1 MPLFKNISLQQLWLG
16 ALHTFLRFPM
26 VLLSAITGT
35 VAVIC
40 MIELEG
46 KHKSSE
52 WLLKLVLV
60 CSVGLI
66 LFFTLELLVRRYK
79 LAQRGRMLTW
89 LGGLAFL
96 VLYFFLLPEEP
107 DFKSMLRHLALVLAL
122 HLMASY
128 AMFLN
133 RRQENAFWQ
142 FNKSLFLR
150 VLTSVLYSGVL
161 YIGLV
166 VAIVALDQ
174 LFAIEVDE
182 KIYPELWVFMA
193 GVFNTW
199 FFLAG
204 VPVSVVEL
212 EEAQDYPKGLKV
224 FTQFVLLPLVTI
236 YLVILYAYFGKIVAQ
251 WEWPKGWVS
260 VLVLVFSIVGIL
272 SLLLI
277 HPIRNL
283 AGNTWIRT
291 FSKWFYRALFP
302 LIILLALAIWRRVSE
317 YGITEERYVVL
328 ALAIWLLITVL
339 YFLFSGTKN
348 IKFIPVTLSIVALLA
363 AFGPVNMFVI
373 SELSQVNR
381 LQNLLQDNGIM
392 EAGKV
397 KPKHGPVA
405 KKANAEISAIVRYL
419 SENHDF
425 NSLEDWFTIDLST
438 AIDTAAVNTDSEW
451 GRRAVSRDLV
461 LELMGL
467 DYTTI
472 SKAPVERYFSF
483 TLNGYDY
490 EDKSEV
496 YTIAEYNYVAEV
508 LFSGNGV
515 GRQELKLGKNPLIVS
530 LRDNSLYFQLQ
541 QENLRLNLDPVI
553 AKFNTMS
560 GSIRTKSE
568 LTYTLKG
575 KQTRIQVVLQE
586 LSGNQKGKKYKTTN
600 AKLLLFVQVP

>member
-1 MPLFKNISLQQLWLG
+1 MALFKNISLQQLWLG
-16 ALHTFLRFPM
+16 ALTTFLRFPM

-35 VAVIC
+35 VAVIT

-46 KHKSSE
+46 RHDSFE
-52 WLLKLVLV
+52 WLLKLVFV
-60 CSVGLI
+60 SSVGLI
-66 LFFTLELLVRRYK
+66 LFFTLELLVRRYDFS
-79 LAQRGRMLTW
+79 QRGRMLSW

-96 VLYFFLLPEEP
+96 VLYYFLLPDEP
-107 DFKSMLRHLALVLAL
+107 ELKPTLRHLALVLAL

-133 RRQENAFWQ
+133 KREENAFWQ

-150 VLTSVLYSGVL
+150 VLTAVLYSGVL

-174 LFAIEVDE
+174 LFSIEVYE
-182 KIYPELWVFMA
+182 KIYAELWVFMV

-204 VPVSVVEL
+204 VPLNVEEL
-212 EEAQDYPKGLKV
+212 EEAHDYPKGLKV

-236 YLVILYAYFGKIVAQ
+236 YLLILYAYFGKIVVQ

-302 LIILLALAIWRRVSE
+302 LTILLALAIWRRVSE

-328 ALAIWLLITVL
+328 ALAIWLFITVL
-339 YFLFSGTKN
+339 YFLFSSTKN
-348 IKFIPVTLSIVALLA
+348 IKFIPVTLSFIALVA
-363 AFGPVNMFVI
+363 AFGPVNMFVV
-373 SELSQVNR
+373 SEWSQVSR
-381 LQNLLQDNGIM
+381 LRNLLQEQGIM
-392 EAGKV
+392 EAGKI
-397 KPKHGPVA
+397 KPKHRAVEKEA
-405 KKANAEISAIVRYL
+405 KAEISSIVDYL

-425 NSLEDWFTIDLST
+425 ESMQDWFATDLNK
-438 AIDTAAVNTDSEW
+438 AIDTVTVETDSKW
-451 GRRAVSRDLV
+451 GRRAVTRDLV

-472 SKAPVERYFSF
+472 SKATEFRYFNF
-483 TLNGYDY
+483 TMNGYAY
-490 EDKSEV
+490 EAKSEV
-496 YTIAEYNYVAEV
+496 YATAGYNYVAEV
-508 LFSGNGV
+508 RFQGE
-515 GRQELKLGKNPLIVS
+515 GRHELKLNKTPLIVS
-530 LRDNSLYFQLQ
+530 LKENSIYLQLED
-541 QENLRLNLDPVI
+541 ENLRLNLDPVI
-553 AKFNTMS
+553 KKLNKMS
-560 GSIRTKSE
+560 GSIRTRSE
-568 LTYTLKG
+568 LTYTLQG
-575 KQTRIQVVLQE
+575 KKAQVQVILQE
-586 LSGNQKGKKYKTTN
+586 LSGNQKGKEFETTD

>member
-1 MPLFKNISLQQLWLG
+1 MSLFKNISLQQLWQV
-16 ALHTFLRFPM
+16 ALHTFFRFPM

-35 VAVIC
+35 AIVILL
-40 MIELEG
+40 IELE
-46 KHKSSE
+46 SSE
-52 WLLKLVLV
+52 PKEWLIKLVLIS
-60 CSVGLI
+60 SVGLI

-89 LGGLAFL
+89 LGGLSFL

-107 DFKSMLRHLALVLAL
+107 DFKSMLRHLALVFVL

-174 LFAIEVDE
+174 LFAIQVDE
-182 KIYPELWVFMA
+182 KIYPELWVFMV

-204 VPVSVVEL
+204 VPLNVEEL

-224 FTQFVLLPLVTI
+224 FTQFVLLTLVTI
-236 YLVILYAYFGKIVAQ
+236 YLVILYAYFGKIVVQ
-251 WEWPKGWVS
+251 WEWPEGWVS

-302 LIILLALAIWRRVSE
+302 LTILLALAIWRRVSE

-328 ALAIWLLITVL
+328 ALAVWLLIAVL
-339 YFLFSGTKN
+339 YFLFSSAEN
-348 IKFIPVTLSIVALLA
+348 IKFIPVTLSIVTLLA
-363 AFGPVNMFVI
+363 AFGPVNMFVV
-373 SELSQVNR
+373 SEWSQVSR
-381 LQNLLQDNGIM
+381 LQNLLRENGIM

-397 KPKHGPVA
+397 NPKHGPVEQEA
-405 KKANAEISAIVRYL
+405 KAEISAIVDYL

-425 NSLEDWFTIDLST
+425 DSLEDWFTVDLST
-438 AIDTAAVNTDSEW
+438 AIDTAAINTDSKW
-451 GRRAVSRDLV
+451 GRRAVTRDLV

-483 TLNGYDY
+483 TMNGYAY

-496 YTIAEYNYVAEV
+496 YTIAEYDYVAEV
-508 LFSGNGV
+508 LFSGNGD

-530 LRDNSLYFQLQ
+530 MRDNSLYFQIQ
-541 QENLRLNLDPVI
+541 QESLYLNLEPI
-553 AKFNTMS
+553 IKKLNKMS

-568 LTYTLKG
+568 LTYTLQG
-575 KQTRIQVVLQE
+575 KQARIQVVLQE
-586 LSGNQKGKKYKTTN
+586 LSGNQKGKKCKTTD